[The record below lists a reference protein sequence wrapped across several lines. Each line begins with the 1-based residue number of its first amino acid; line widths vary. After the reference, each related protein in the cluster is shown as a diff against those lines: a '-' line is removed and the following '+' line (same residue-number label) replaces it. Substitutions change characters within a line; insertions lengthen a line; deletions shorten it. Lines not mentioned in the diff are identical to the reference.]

1 MAYNVK
7 LTEDQKREL
16 VYKFQTRTKNQTE
29 LSLEYNISV
38 STIWR
43 LIKIYGE
50 KEEITIIEGE
60 IWRDIDGFENLYQIS
75 NMGRVLSLERSSV
88 FKLGKHKKETEV
100 KVPSKILVQSSVRG
114 YLALGL
120 CKYGKYKQF
129 KIHRLVAQA
138 FIPNIE
144 NKPGVNHKN
153 GIKTDNRVENLEW
166 VTDYENKKHAK
177 KNGLNFT
184 GKRKVFKP
192 RVLNKEIVKN
202 IREDF
207 ENGMNQTNISKKY
220 SISRSHIGRV
230 IRGVYN
236 G

>member
-1 MAYNVK
+1 M
-7 LTEDQKREL
+7 DG
-16 VYKFQTRTKNQTE
+16 F
-29 LSLEYNISV
+29 
-38 STIWR
+38 
-43 LIKIYGE
+43 IKILGHENYSINTEGV
-50 KEEITIIEGE
+50 IINNKSNKFRKNVLHHTGYFMTTLKG
-60 IWRDIDGFENLYQIS
+60 ID
-75 NMGRVLSLERSSV
+75 
-88 FKLGKHKKETEV
+88 KHKN
-100 KVPSKILVQSSVRG
+100 
-114 YLALGL
+114 YL
-120 CKYGKYKQF
+120 
-129 KIHRLVAQA
+129 IHRLVALV
-138 FIPNIE
+138 FIPNPE
-144 NKPGVNHKN
+144 NKPQVNHIN